1 MATAKTCEV
10 WNERCCFQDRWK
22 VKHFFTESRNSCV
35 CLIWMWFLWE
45 FFVAGSNKMFAVSL
59 SRMSLNYF
67 VFSQSIK
74 IEVFNVRLN
83 RHEWL
88 IFLFKTRASLF
99 IGYDFVNKQPFFCS
113 LGMKKMFSDISV
125 GWLWFYFI
133 FFKIFCFIFTI
144 NVVEAQTSLF
154 VSH

>member
-99 IGYDFVNKQPFFCS
+99 IGYDFVNKQPFFVAWEW
-113 LGMKKMFSDISV
+113 KKCFLTHRLADCD
-125 GWLWFYFI
+125 FI
-133 FFKIFCFIFTI
+133 LFFFKIFCFIFTI